1 MLIVCLLLIT
11 AAVSSEIQAAES
23 IAVTIYNDGFGI
35 VKDVRNIKFDQ
46 GESTLYFTDVAENI
60 QT

>member
-1 MLIVCLLLIT
+1 MMIIAFLIGL
-11 AAVSSEIQAAES
+11 AVSSQILTADS
-23 IAVTIYNDGFGI
+23 LAVTIYNDGFGL

-46 GESTLYFTDVAENI
+46 GESFLYFTDVSENI

>member
-1 MLIVCLLLIT
+1 MLIT